1 METIL
6 MTNLNETNNNVV
18 AETPRD
24 EKKEALVQQYKSE
37 VIAAVHAYNF
47 SQKNLVKA
55 LINLKSVLTDD
66 EFKLFVVDLDL
77 CASTASKL
85 RTILSNDT
93 IKENIDVLP
102 HSYASLYLLASK
114 LEEKDI
120 KMYLDNGV
128 LSSASTRNDV
138 VKLINGDSL
147 SDVSTESPDSGKSNK
162 NANIQT
168 GNLMFLFDESL
179 HSALEPK
186 TKDIEELANHFI
198 EDALAN
204 FTKDLSEITGFNV
217 DIQNIEIIL
226 AEVASDE
233 SKEAA

>member
-1 METIL
+1 
-6 MTNLNETNNNVV
+6 MTNHTESNNTAV

-24 EKKEALVQQYKSE
+24 EKKKALVQQYKND

-85 RTILSNDT
+85 RTILNNET
-93 IKENIDVLP
+93 IKKNIEILP

-114 LEEKDI
+114 LKEKDI
-120 KMYLDNGV
+120 QMYLDNGK
-128 LSSASTRNDV
+128 LSTESTRKDV
-138 VKLINGDSL
+138 MKVINGDSV
-147 SDVSTESPDSGKSNK
+147 SDDSPESGDSDDKSVKNK
-162 NANIQT
+162 FQT

-179 HSALEPK
+179 HSAFEPK
-186 TKDIEELANHFI
+186 TKDIEVLANHFI

-204 FTKDLSEITGFNV
+204 FTKDLSKITGFNV
-217 DIQNIEIIL
+217 DIQNIEILL
-226 AEVASDE
+226 AEVASEE